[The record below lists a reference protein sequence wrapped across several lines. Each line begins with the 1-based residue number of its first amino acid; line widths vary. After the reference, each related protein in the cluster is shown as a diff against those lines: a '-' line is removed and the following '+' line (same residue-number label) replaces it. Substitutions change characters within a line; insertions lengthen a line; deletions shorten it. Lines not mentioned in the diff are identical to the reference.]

1 MITKQAALGFDLKH
15 EGSERRHTAEMK
27 RKVVVI
33 EEGQDTEPSW
43 SSNDLDMYQ
52 RQL

>member
-27 RKVVVI
+27 RMIVVF
-33 EEGQDTEPSW
+33 EEDQDTVH
-43 SSNDLDMYQ
+43 LGLQMVYIQ
-52 RQL
+52 I